1 MFIVHAVVCVLL
13 SMLDLCCHSIVT
25 ACVVTVLS
33 LCCLSIV
40 TVLSK
45 YWHCVV

>member
-13 SMLDLCCHSIVT
+13 SMLDLCCHSIVP
-25 ACVVTVLS
+25 V
-33 LCCLSIV
+33 CCHSIV

-45 YWHCVV
+45 YCHCVV